1 VRCSSEPSAMGGD
14 ERGRRFVRYGRR
26 AWSHASGKPAES
38 RREGDPFGAPAQSES
53 LPARE
58 RCASPSSQRQGSPGG
73 TRQPVS
79 SLREGAA
86 AIEPRAHGL
95 GGKDDARRLQRRRAQ
110 GSSPAHG
117 TPEGGGKGS
126 GDGEGGGRAG
136 GRGAGEGAASKP

>member
-58 RCASPSSQRQGSPGG
+58 RCASPSSQRQGSPRGDASAG
-73 TRQPVS
+73 LFS
-79 SLREGAA
+79 
-86 AIEPRAHGL
+86 PRG
-95 GGKDDARRLQRRRAQ
+95 R
-110 GSSPAHG
+110 
-117 TPEGGGKGS
+117 S
-126 GDGEGGGRAG
+126 GD
-136 GRGAGEGAASKP
+136 